1 MNPYNFVSSHN
12 TTSDDTLY
20 TVHTALGRRLEFRG
34 NLLDNAPLSL
44 SKEQSWGDYA
54 GSAQALEAL
63 LNVDER
69 TRPTLVGPRSGPDT
83 SAASATGSVLL
94 EHITSVRCWNNLTGE
109 DPEGNHKKTLRLS
122 VATSKWG
129 LRAGAL
135 YYRVWRRGY
144 TLSRAG
150 ALYEWQAGTSGWVR
164 RVDNARSRSSLAQ
177 ELKVLLSGAPDP
189 DLPTL
194 STSLSVGNALR
205 EFCAAALELRGF
217 SSFDCTEVWARFERE
232 HSVPNLLAMLRQPAL
247 APLSLES
254 LVLPRATGTR
264 LRSAQGRRETL
275 FALMGPG
282 FSREFRATAQE
293 SQGHLVLAHALRGTL
308 TPGQIEGLVQGL
320 EPQQPHL
327 GLHSFAELRRLRA
340 LYPSEA
346 AFVTML
352 RKTLAG
358 KQKLWR
364 LEDTLRDT
372 LSMHGQLGKPPKPG
386 KGDLQSYHDAL
397 TQALEQQQSGL
408 QELHYPEVMHKQLE
422 HSLDDVSFTL
432 ARSNFELSE
441 VGRAMGHCVG
451 SYFTRVQS
459 GQSLI
464 VIARGPDGTALACL
478 DIEPL
483 SRRVRQY
490 KLRHNHTPKGAALS
504 LALKYCALAKVKP
517 SSADLQA

>member
-1 MNPYNFVSSHN
+1 MNPYNFVSSQKI
-12 TTSDDTLY
+12 TSNDTLY
-20 TVHTALGRRLEFRG
+20 TVYTALGRKLEFRG
-34 NLLDNAPLSL
+34 NLLENAPLSL

-54 GSAQALEAL
+54 CCARALEAL
-63 LNVDER
+63 LSVDER
-69 TRPTLVGPRSGPDT
+69 TRPTFVGPESRLT
-83 SAASATGSVLL
+83 TGAVLL
-94 EHITSVRCWNNLTGE
+94 EHISTVRCWNNLTQE
-109 DPEGNHKKTLRLS
+109 DLGSGHKKTLRLS

-129 LRAGAL
+129 LRAGTL
-135 YYRVWRRGY
+135 YYQVWRRGY
-144 TLSRAG
+144 TLSTLG
-150 ALYEWQAGTSGWVR
+150 ALFEWQAGKSGWVR
-164 RVDNARSRSSLAQ
+164 RVDNGLSRSRLAQ
-177 ELKVLLSGAPDP
+177 ELKALLLRTPDP
-189 DLPTL
+189 DLPTVA
-194 STSLSVGNALR
+194 SSLSVRDALR

-217 SSFDCTEVWARFERE
+217 SSFDCAEVWTRFERE

-264 LRSAQGRRETL
+264 LRSAWGRRETL
-275 FALMGPG
+275 SALMGPG
-282 FSREFRATAQE
+282 FSREFRGKLQE
-293 SQGHLVLAHALRGTL
+293 SQGHLVLAHALRGVL
-308 TPGQIEGLVQGL
+308 SPGQIEGLVQGI

-327 GLHSFAELRRLRA
+327 GLHSFAALPQLRA

-352 RKTLAG
+352 KKTLAG

-372 LSMHGQLGKPPKPG
+372 LSMHAQLGNPPEPG

-397 TQALEQQQSGL
+397 TRTLEQQQSGL
-408 QELHYPEVMHKQLE
+408 QELHYPEVVHKQLE

-441 VGRAMGHCVG
+441 VGRAMGHCVA
-451 SYFTRVQS
+451 SYFTQVQS
-459 GQSLI
+459 GKSLI

-504 LALKYCALAKVKP
+504 LALKYCALARVQP